1 MSPLITHKDEEC
13 SSFFNC
19 FLDSGQKSL
28 FIGTLGFSEQCLV
41 FPRLFAHLKSID
53 YLFLNEER
61 PSVAKMLV
69 NAAERNRGALNELLA
84 GRSVRYETVRI
95 VAEDM
100 KTVAGRRAAAIC
112 GSAMHSGYANIIID
126 VSAMSRGVYFPVVKQ
141 AFERSKF
148 DNFNAHMVTA
158 ESKVPSIRARSMSS
172 DSPQY
177 IHGFHGDMDT
187 DDVHSA
193 IKLWIPQ
200 LSENSVES
208 LNRIHREV
216 RPHESCPILP
226 FPSIDPRRGDQLLRE
241 FKTQILTDWDV
252 NLIDLIYAHES
263 DPNDVCATICRIHSQ
278 RGEVLGGAT
287 DKPART
293 ILSPSGSRIGSVGM
307 LLAALRYE
315 LPVMYEESVGY
326 TTEQLEVPALSNHDP
341 DYLWHVWLRP

>member
-1 MSPLITHKDEEC
+1 MSPLITHKDNEC
-13 SSFFNC
+13 SHFFNS
-19 FLDSGQKSL
+19 FLGGDQKSL
-28 FIGTLGFSEQCLV
+28 LISTLGFSELCLV
-41 FPRLFAHLKSID
+41 FPRVFAHLENVD

-61 PSVAKMLV
+61 PSVAPMLV
-69 NAAERNRGALNELLA
+69 AAANRNRAVLDALLT
-84 GRSVRYETVRI
+84 GRSVSYETVKI

-112 GSAMHSGYANIIID
+112 GLAMQRGYSNIIVD

-148 DNFNAHMVTA
+148 ENFGAHVVTA
-158 ESKVPSIRARSMSS
+158 ESKATSIRARSMSN

-177 IHGFHGDMDT
+177 IHGFHGDMET

-200 LSENSVES
+200 LSENAVES

-241 FKTQILTDWDV
+241 FKTQVLTDWDV
-252 NLIDLIYAHES
+252 NLIDLIHAHES
-263 DPNDVCATICRIHSQ
+263 DPNDVCETICRIHSQ
-278 RGEVLGGAT
+278 RREVLKGAT

-293 ILSPSGSRIGSVGM
+293 ILSPSGSRIGSIGM
-307 LLAALRYE
+307 LLAALRHD

-326 TTEQLEVPALSNHDP
+326 TTEQLDVPTLSEHDP